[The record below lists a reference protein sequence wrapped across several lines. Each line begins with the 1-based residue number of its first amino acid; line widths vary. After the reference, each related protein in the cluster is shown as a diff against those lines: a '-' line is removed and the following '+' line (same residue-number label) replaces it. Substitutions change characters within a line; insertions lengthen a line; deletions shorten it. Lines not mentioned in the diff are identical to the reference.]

1 MFLET
6 ARLIIRDV
14 NPEDEVPFVE
24 MASDGSLNDIGFD
37 RDCKEWMGS
46 WIEEAKMLADA
57 DNPADEYLAYTIVL
71 KEKEMVIGSIGCSYY
86 DEFQET
92 GITYFIG
99 AKYRGHGYAAEAAKA
114 YIDYF
119 FRHYDISKLIATVR
133 EENISSWKV
142 IEKAGFAL
150 VDRKLYQDIN
160 DEKED
165 MYRFYELGD

>member
-57 DNPADEYLAYTIVL
+57 DNPAAEYLAYAIVL

-119 FRHYDISKLIATVR
+119 FQHYDISKLIATVR

-160 DEKED
+160 DEKEE